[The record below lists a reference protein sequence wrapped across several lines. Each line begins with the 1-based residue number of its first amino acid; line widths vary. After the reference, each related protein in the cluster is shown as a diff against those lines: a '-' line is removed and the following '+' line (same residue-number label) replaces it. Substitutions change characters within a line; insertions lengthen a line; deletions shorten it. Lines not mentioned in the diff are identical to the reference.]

1 VCLFNPPQKD
11 YCYYEFKYVTDQRPD
26 GIIPVVT
33 AKEAKDV
40 SSWNGLLEPYMK
52 HLYIDLSCPV
62 AELNT
67 EKVKAL
73 AGLLKAAREDF
84 NASGSQ
90 FHPILAITA
99 LHTITR
105 CAGFSRGYAE

>member
-84 NASGSQ
+84 NAS
-90 FHPILAITA
+90 A
-99 LHTITR
+99 TR
-105 CAGFSRGYAE
+105 PEDAAGRN